1 MFYLA
6 LFAFEENRDLLIRC
20 KKRSVAERSVFRKSE
35 LAGFYFLA
43 SRKYCCDLSR
53 LRDWS
58 IIVFVSLRIVR

>member
-1 MFYLA
+1 MTDPLHFRYTA
-6 LFAFEENRDLLIRC
+6 LFEALLF
-20 KKRSVAERSVFRKSE
+20 KG
-35 LAGFYFLA
+35 GFGWIVCTMAYRHYFLA